1 MPTKPSTQ
9 KQARFFGAIAGK
21 AIKVK
26 GFPASHAKSDL
37 KDLKVSKLPKK
48 AKRR

>member
-1 MPTKPSTQ
+1 MPTKPTSQ
-9 KQARFFGAIAGK
+9 KQARFFGAIAGG

-26 GFPASHAKSDL
+26 GFPASHAKGDL
-37 KDLKVSKLPKK
+37 KGMKVSKLPKK

>member
-9 KQARFFGAIAGK
+9 KQARFFGAIAGG

-26 GFPASHAKSDL
+26 GFPKSHAKSDL
-37 KDLKVSKLPKK
+37 KGMKVSKLPKR
-48 AKRR
+48 AKKR